1 MEFLNGLTI
10 QKLKPLHQ
18 LLFNLIKKAA
28 VDG

>member
-10 QKLKPLHQ
+10 QKLKPLRQ